1 MRRVHIVELGLE
13 LEPQLDLL
21 LVILRILRVVL
32 LQLHTHRLLV
42 HHFAL
47 QLLAQLL
54 LHVQVLLEH
63 LLVVGLLLGLPLVI
77 AIEILDLL
85 LVLFRNLTD
94 QHPVICSL
102 AVLEQNREN
111 LDSLNKLE
119 N

>member
-1 MRRVHIVELGLE
+1 MHIVKLRLKF
-13 LEPQLDLL
+13 EPQLDLL

-32 LQLHTHRLLV
+32 LQFHTHRLLV

-63 LLVVGLLLGLPLVI
+63 LLVVGLLLGFLLVI
-77 AIEILDLL
+77 AIEVLDLL

-102 AVLEQNREN
+102 AVLEQNCEN
-111 LDSLNKLE
+111 LDSRNKLE